1 MVQIHINDLI
11 GNFGRYHFWL
21 CALIFFGKF
30 GTGLHQMA
38 IIILAPPAVY
48 TCPNS
53 NSTCCENPVYDTT
66 TFSRTIVTEWNL
78 ICDKSWLKDFTQT
91 VFQFG
96 VLIGSLIFGIA
107 SDRYGRKKVLLV
119 SAVLQMFTGVVAA
132 FMPDFWSF
140 TIIRFILGLAVGG
153 VMVAGFV
160 LIMEYVG
167 TIYRDV
173 ISNLFHVPFTLGHMA
188 LALFGYFIRDYVIF
202 QFSISV
208 ANLFMLIYICFLP
221 ESPRW
226 LLAKNKTSK
235 AITIMERIAEINYL
249 PKNEVRQQVETYQ
262 LQSIRMRQKK
272 GNALDLFRTPNLR
285 SNILVMSFIWFV
297 SSYCYYGVS
306 HYISHLTGDIFVNV
320 VASSGVCLFGC
331 FLAIPLVKFI
341 GRRILVIIFNISSS
355 ICLVVIAFIPEGIGS
370 VIMGCVGVLF
380 SFMSFIVVY
389 LYCTEMFPTVV
400 RNSAIGISSMMARFG
415 SMVAPFVAGLRPHGK
430 WCAPITFG
438 VFPIIAA
445 ILCILLP
452 ETKDIE
458 LPMTIE
464 EGEAMGRNSIQQRHA
479 SAMID
484 DNGEQLASIRETEK

>member
-107 SDRYGRKKVLLV
+107 SDRCFQIWKKKGI
-119 SAVLQMFTGVVAA
+119 A
-132 FMPDFWSF
+132 
-140 TIIRFILGLAVGG
+140 
-153 VMVAGFV
+153 
-160 LIMEYVG
+160 
-167 TIYRDV
+167 
-173 ISNLFHVPFTLGHMA
+173 
-188 LALFGYFIRDYVIF
+188 
-202 QFSISV
+202 SISGITNV
-208 ANLFMLIYICFLP
+208 YWSSCSFYARFL
-221 ESPRW
+221 EFYHHSIHFGTCCWR
-226 LLAKNKTSK
+226 
-235 AITIMERIAEINYL
+235 NYL